1 MTGKEK
7 IVAAL
12 LTLTAIVYAV
22 IPPIVDSNAT
32 HILNPEWPAH
42 ARFHTVWQVS
52 VNSMLGVLSLL
63 LVWWPG
69 ANRTLRTKIGAGL
82 GCIALGGFYV
92 AAMTRQLYG
101 GAFSDPNGVPPVAGM
116 DANLLLFT
124 PASLIQVATLLLI
137 LFPELTLRKNSL
149 ICD

>member
-7 IVAAL
+7 IAAAL

-22 IPPIVDSNAT
+22 VPPIVDINPT
-32 HILNPEWPAH
+32 HILNPEWTTH

-52 VNSMLGVLSLL
+52 VNSMLGLLSVL

-69 ANRTLRTKIGAGL
+69 ASRPLRIKIGAVL
-82 GCIALGGFYV
+82 GCIALGGFFV
-92 AAMTRQLYG
+92 AALTRHLYG
-101 GAFSDPNGVPPVAGM
+101 GALSDPNGVPPVAGM

-124 PASLIQVATLLLI
+124 PTSLVQVATLLFV
-137 LFPELTLRKNSL
+137 LFPERRSR
-149 ICD
+149 

>member
-7 IVAAL
+7 IVATL
-12 LTLTAIVYAV
+12 LTLTAVVYAV

-32 HILNPEWPAH
+32 HILNPEWTAH
-42 ARFHTVWQVS
+42 ARFHTVWQFS
-52 VNSMLGVLSLL
+52 VNSMLGLSSVL

-69 ANRTLRTKIGAGL
+69 TNQAIRIKIGALL
-82 GCIALGGFYV
+82 GSIALGGFYV
-92 AAMTRQLYG
+92 AAMTRHLYG

-124 PASLIQVATLLLI
+124 PASLIQIAALFLI
-137 LFPELTLRKNSL
+137 LTARTSR
-149 ICD
+149 

>member
-7 IVAAL
+7 IVATL
-12 LTLTAIVYAV
+12 LTLTAVIYAV

-32 HILNPEWPAH
+32 HILNPEWTAH
-42 ARFHTVWQVS
+42 ARFHTVWQFS
-52 VNSMLGVLSLL
+52 VNSMLGLSSVL

-69 ANRTLRTKIGAGL
+69 TNQAIRIKIGALL
-82 GCIALGGFYV
+82 GSIALGGFYV
-92 AAMTRQLYG
+92 AAMTRHLYG

-124 PASLIQVATLLLI
+124 PASLIQIAALFLI
-137 LFPELTLRKNSL
+137 LTARTSR
-149 ICD
+149 

>member
-7 IVAAL
+7 IVATL
-12 LTLTAIVYAV
+12 LTLTAVVYAV

-32 HILNPEWPAH
+32 HILNPEWTAH
-42 ARFHTVWQVS
+42 ARFHTVWQFS
-52 VNSMLGVLSLL
+52 VNSMLGLSSVL

-69 ANRTLRTKIGAGL
+69 TNQAIRIKIGALL
-82 GCIALGGFYV
+82 GSIALGGFYV
-92 AAMTRQLYG
+92 AAMTRHLYG

-124 PASLIQVATLLLI
+124 PASMIQITALFLI
-137 LFPELTLRKNSL
+137 LTARTSR
-149 ICD
+149 

>member
-7 IVAAL
+7 IVATL
-12 LTLTAIVYAV
+12 LTLTAVVYAV

-32 HILNPEWPAH
+32 HILNPEWTAH
-42 ARFHTVWQVS
+42 ARFHTVWQFS
-52 VNSMLGVLSLL
+52 VNSMLGLSSVL

-69 ANRTLRTKIGAGL
+69 TNQAIRIKIGALL
-82 GCIALGGFYV
+82 GSIALGGFYV
-92 AAMTRQLYG
+92 AAMTRHLYG

-124 PASLIQVATLLLI
+124 PASLVQIAALFLI
-137 LFPELTLRKNSL
+137 LTARTSR
-149 ICD
+149 